1 MLETCG
7 VTEFQAPLVR
17 LCPAH
22 PLSSFGAGDMT
33 SSIAGQLVPLEEVL
47 RHCHAAWG
55 RAWPPEPVP
64 PLPTAAAPPPT
75 SETHVRHVRSIGGPQ
90 TFSDPL
96 FSVPLPDGGCLVADY
111 GNSELKVVAAS
122 GEVVR
127 VLGGFG
133 RGLGELVR
141 PRGLALT
148 DDGLYVTDDA
158 DRVQQLD
165 LDGAAIRSFP
175 QRGAAAA
182 RDGSPAA
189 LCRPHGLA
197 LGTNGLLY
205 VADTGHQRVAVFHPD
220 GSLAFAFGRLGAQ
233 PGCFDEPRGL
243 AVAGGRV
250 WVADMCNHRVQAFR
264 LDGRHL
270 RTLGQHGDGP
280 GQFKY
285 PVGVAV
291 ATGRVFVSEY
301 TGCRL
306 QVLAAADGRL
316 LQLVHTPAGPGCY
329 LGALGVVGRALS
341 VTDSASRVHLFAIE
355 PPLAR
360 AHDADDAV
368 AAPQYAAPH
377 VAPRAGP
384 DAAAVQASG
393 LAPTSAADAAAHE
406 GARLVAE
413 RQARVEL
420 AARAADMQGVLSALT
435 QDDIHWL
442 LPGAYADAAAHPEHY
457 QFPPARPG

>member
-1 MLETCG
+1 
-7 VTEFQAPLVR
+7 
-17 LCPAH
+17 
-22 PLSSFGAGDMT
+22 MT
-33 SSIAGQLVPLEEVL
+33 SSQGSIAGQLVPLEEIL

-64 PLPTAAAPPPT
+64 PLPTEAAPPT
-75 SETHVRHVRSIGGPQ
+75 TGETHVRHVRSIGGQ
-90 TFSDPL
+90 HTFSDPL
-96 FSVPLPDGGCLVADY
+96 FSIPLPDGGCLVADY
-111 GNSELKVVAAS
+111 GNSELKVVGAS

-141 PRGLALT
+141 PLGLALT
-148 DDGLYVTDDA
+148 NDGLYVTDDA

-165 LDGAAIRSFP
+165 LDGTAIRSFP

-182 RDGSPAA
+182 PDGSSAA

-197 LGTNGLLY
+197 RGGNGLLY
-205 VADTGHQRVAVFHPD
+205 VADTGHQRVAVFNSD
-220 GSLAFAFGRLGAQ
+220 GTLAFAFGRLGTQ

-243 AVAGGRV
+243 AIAGGRV
-250 WVADMCNHRVQAFR
+250 WVADMCNHRLQAFR

-270 RTLGQHGDGP
+270 RTMGQHGDGA
-280 GQFKY
+280 GQFRY

-291 ATGRVFVSEY
+291 AAGRVFVSEY

-306 QVLAAADGRL
+306 QVLSAADGRL
-316 LQLVHTPAGPGCY
+316 LQLVRTPGGPGCY
-329 LGALGVVGRALS
+329 LGALGVTERALS

-355 PPLAR
+355 PPLDR
-360 AHDADDAV
+360 ANTADGADAPSHFAAPRV
-368 AAPQYAAPH
+368 AAG
-377 VAPRAGP
+377 AGP
-384 DAAAVQASG
+384 DAAATVASG
-393 LAPTSAADAAAHE
+393 LGQTSAADAAARE

-420 AARAADMQGVLSALT
+420 AARAVDMQGVLSALT
-435 QDDIHWL
+435 QEDIHWL
-442 LPGAYADAAAHPEHY
+442 LPAAYADAAAHPEFY
-457 QFPPARPG
+457 QFAPARPG